1 MIKIILAE
9 DHTVVRNGIRSLL
22 EKVPDY
28 KIIGE
33 AVSGEEVLT
42 LLAAGAEPDILLC
55 DLNMKGMGGLELTE
69 KVVKAGHTFN
79 IVILT
84 MLDKESF
91 AVKAFNAGAS
101 GYLLKTITPDEMIFA
116 IRHVHLYGRYV
127 CSELALRFL
136 DRLIA
141 LPVVTNKVFD
151 IEGIDFSERDLEV
164 LELIADGY
172 TNEQIA
178 EKLFTGKR
186 NAEAYRKAL
195 LEKTDTPNTAALIR
209 FAMRNHLIS

>member
-1 MIKIILAE
+1 MIKIVLAE

-22 EKVPDY
+22 EKTPDY
-28 KIIGE
+28 QVIGE
-33 AVSGEEVLT
+33 AVNGEEVLK
-42 LLAAGAEPDILLC
+42 LLEQGTEPDVLLC
-55 DLNMKGMGGLELTE
+55 DLNLKGMGGLELTE
-69 KVVKAGHTFN
+69 KLVLAGCKFR
-79 IVILT
+79 IIILT

-101 GYLLKTITPDEMIFA
+101 GYLLKSITPDELIFA
-116 IRHVHLYGRYV
+116 IRHTHLTGRYI

-136 DRLIA
+136 DRLMA
-141 LPVVTNKVFD
+141 LPVITNEVFELTD
-151 IEGIDFSERDLEV
+151 VKFTDRDLEV

-186 NAEAYRKAL
+186 TVEAYRKAL
-195 LEKTDTPNTAALIR
+195 LEKTGTANTAALIR
-209 FAMRNHLIS
+209 FAMRNQLIS

>member
-1 MIKIILAE
+1 MIRIILAE

-22 EKVPDY
+22 EKVDDY
-28 KIIGE
+28 EIIGE
-33 AVSGEEVLT
+33 AVSGEEVLE
-42 LLAAGAEPDILLC
+42 LLENGAEPDVLLC
-55 DLNMKGMGGLELTE
+55 DLNLKGMGGLELTE
-69 KVVKAGHTFN
+69 KLVLAGHKFR
-79 IVILT
+79 IIILT

-116 IRHVHLYGRYV
+116 IRYIHSYGRYV
-127 CSELALRFL
+127 CAELALRFL

-141 LPVVTNKVFD
+141 LPVITDKDFD
-151 IEGIDFSERDLEV
+151 ITGVKFTDRDLEV

-186 NAEAYRKAL
+186 NAEALRKAL
-195 LEKTDTPNTAALIR
+195 LEKTDTINTAALIR
-209 FAMRNHLIS
+209 FAMRNKLIS